1 MRTKLDEDRRPLPTK
16 AITISVRCYESRLSR
31 SRGTVHTALLVD
43 YTTTLWSKP
52 HSVEWAE
59 VGDIELPFKLT
70 LPKNATGL
78 STANF
83 QVYRTFWRVEAS
95 ECCRPSIYHTLLV
108 NITHP
113 CQHHLRL

>member
-1 MRTKLDEDRRPLPTK
+1 MRTKLDEDRKPLPSK
-16 AITISVRCYESRLSR
+16 SISISARCYEARLSR
-31 SRGTVHTALLVD
+31 SRGTIHTTLLVD
-43 YTTTLWSKP
+43 YTTVLWSKP
-52 HSVEWAE
+52 SSVDWAD

-95 ECCRPSIYHTLLV
+95 KC
-108 NITHP
+108 
-113 CQHHLRL
+113 